1 MPPALAALLL
11 VLVLLMR
18 GTHLTGA
25 AAVSVGAA
33 DDKEVAPVGDVT
45 TDLLSL
51 EPEIGG
57 SLVRREEQGQQRGA
71 RRERG
76 IFLSV
81 GFPGYPF
88 GGWGS
93 GYGWSLPGLGYGSY
107 GLAPTY
113 YGYYPGYLGYQ
124 KIIIG

>member
-11 VLVLLMR
+11 VLVLLLR

-57 SLVRREEQGQQRGA
+57 SAVRREEQEQQRGA

-76 IFLSV
+76 IFLNV

-107 GLAPTY
+107 GPAPPY